1 MEGRLESTLRVDNR
15 LNYGVAQ
22 FEEWGDFLYKEPSNG
37 VTSGLSLAAR
47 LSDGEWDSHIHQL
60 YIEKDVE
67 SSFTLK
73 AGRFERADGSGYYT
87 LDGGSLRKK
96 AGRFSADFYGGVPRR
111 IEDYRSVEG
120 KSLIGLDTV
129 FANGTEGESTLE
141 GRLGYQR
148 FEDENA
154 VQRVNWGLRVSS
166 PPMGPY
172 SLGLSAG
179 GSYIPDGGLN
189 ENLLVEVKGGIEGGS
204 GVSVSYELYEPEIN
218 RLSFRDRFYSLYAS
232 GKEEVLKGRL
242 YYTPTR
248 EIALYGEGR
257 RIDHESG
264 TIGYGGIAGAS
275 FKKADGGSLEGEIS
289 NLYLN
294 GERALSLFVSSTT
307 NLTAFTVLRLG
318 GGWQIQQKRTTGE
331 NQGLGLEAEVKSM
344 LKGNLFASAYAMRIW
359 NSRMDDEYRGMVR
372 LTYTFNQMQDS
383 SATEVT
389 EK

>member
-1 MEGRLESTLRVDNR
+1 MEGRLESTMRVDNR

-22 FEEWGDFLYKEPSNG
+22 FEEWGDFLYRDPSNG
-37 VTSGLSLAAR
+37 LTSGISLSAR
-47 LSDGEWDSHIHQL
+47 LSDGEWDSRIYQL

-87 LDGGSLRKK
+87 LDGGSLKK
-96 AGRFSADFYGGVPRR
+96 RAGRFSAEFYGGVPRR

-129 FANGTEGESTLE
+129 FTNGADGKNTLE

-154 VQRVNWGLRVSS
+154 IQRVNWGLRGSS
-166 PPMGPY
+166 LLAQY
-172 SLGLSAG
+172 SLGFIAG
-179 GSYIPDGGLN
+179 GSYLPESGMS
-189 ENLLVEVKGGIEGGS
+189 ENLMVEVNGAVEEKIS
-204 GVSVSYELYEPEIN
+204 VSVSYESYEPEIN

-242 YYTPTR
+242 YYTPTE
-248 EIALYGEGR
+248 EISLYGEGR
-257 RIDHESG
+257 RIEHESD
-264 TIGYGGIAGAS
+264 ISGYGSTAGAS
-275 FKKADGGSLEGEIS
+275 FKKADGGTLEAEIS
-289 NLYLN
+289 HLYLD
-294 GERALSLFVSSTT
+294 GERAVSLFASSTT
-307 NLTAFTVLRLG
+307 NLSAFTVFRLG
-318 GGWQIQQKRTTGE
+318 GGWQAQQKRTTGE
-331 NQGLGLEAEVKSM
+331 NQGLGLEAEVKTM
-344 LKGNLFASAYAMRIW
+344 LRGNLFASAYAMRIW
-359 NSRMDDEYRGMVR
+359 NSRMDDEYRGMMR